1 MIDEIVDNLI
11 KLLTIVA
18 LLLEIAR
25 QLDERD
31 HLQHGRNYFRPLY
44 EV

>member
-1 MIDEIVDNLI
+1 MIDEIVYNLI

-31 HLQHGRNYFRPLY
+31 H
-44 EV
+44 

>member
-1 MIDEIVDNLI
+1 MIGEIVDNLI

-25 QLDERD
+25 QLDEMN
-31 HLQHGRNYFRPLY
+31 H
-44 EV
+44 

>member
-1 MIDEIVDNLI
+1 MNKMIDEIVDNLI

-31 HLQHGRNYFRPLY
+31 H
-44 EV
+44 

>member
-31 HLQHGRNYFRPLY
+31 H
-44 EV
+44 